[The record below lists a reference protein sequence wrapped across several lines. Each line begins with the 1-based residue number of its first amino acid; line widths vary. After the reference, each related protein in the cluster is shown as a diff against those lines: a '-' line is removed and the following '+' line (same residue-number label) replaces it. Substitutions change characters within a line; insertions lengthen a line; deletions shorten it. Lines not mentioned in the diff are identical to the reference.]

1 MKNIYCPI
9 SQEVVET
16 GFKPI
21 TLVLHKVLS
30 IKLLDLKI
38 HLFSRTDV
46 VQILLHLRSNL
57 TFLYGNNEW
66 GIGRTRT
73 IVHKCVLAI

>member
-30 IKLLDLKI
+30 IKLLDHKI

-57 TFLYGNNEW
+57 TFFMEIKSGASVGLEP
-66 GIGRTRT
+66 TT
-73 IVHKCVLAI
+73 A